1 MVFHMTTLFDPID
14 LGAIHLK
21 NRIVM
26 APLTRSRAVEGEV
39 PTPLAVEY
47 YAQRA
52 STGLIIS
59 EATQISQSGQ
69 GYPNTPG
76 IFTDAQVE
84 GWKPVTEAVHAKGGK
99 IVAQLWHVG
108 RVSIS
113 DYQPDGLPGF
123 GPSAIAAVGKT
134 MKRDFSMT
142 EFETPRALTVEQ
154 IEAIVGDYVHAA
166 ENAIKAGFD
175 GVEIHAANGYL
186 IDQFLKDGSN
196 QRDDR
201 YGGSLENRA
210 RFMLEVVTAVV
221 AAIGADRTGIRLSP
235 SNGANGTVDS
245 DPASI
250 FLHAAQA
257 LKPFGLAYLHL
268 IEGEEGTAMSIKNG
282 APQLARQIREA
293 FDGPV
298 MLNGGLTRELAEK
311 AIEEGRADLVSVGVP
326 VLSNPDIV
334 ARWRQNA
341 PLNAY
346 DKTTFYGGGAKGY
359 TDYPFLDQ
367 VSDQTETVEE
377 LAR

>member
-1 MVFHMTTLFDPID
+1 MTTLFDPID
-14 LGAIHLK
+14 LGAIPLK
-21 NRIVM
+21 NRIAM

-39 PTPLAVEY
+39 PNPLAVEY

-59 EATQISQSGQ
+59 EATQISRSGQ

-76 IFTDAQVE
+76 IFTDAQVA
-84 GWKPVTEAVHAKGGK
+84 GWKPITDAVHAKGGK

-113 DYQPDGLPGF
+113 AYQPDGLPGF
-123 GPSAIAAVGKT
+123 APSAIPPSAGQA
-134 MKRDFSMT
+134 MKPDFSMVD
-142 EFETPRALTVEQ
+142 FETPRALTLEQ

-196 QRDDR
+196 KRDDR
-201 YGGSLENRA
+201 YGGSVENRA

-221 AAIGADRTGIRLSP
+221 AAIGADRMGIRLSP
-235 SNGANGTVDS
+235 SNGANGTMDS

-250 FLHAAQA
+250 FLYASAA

-268 IEGEEGTAMSIKNG
+268 IEGEEGTPMSIKNG
-282 APQLARQIREA
+282 APQLAERIREA
-293 FDGPV
+293 FGGPV

-311 AIEEGRADLVSVGVP
+311 AIAEGRADLVSVGVP
-326 VLSNPDIV
+326 VLANPDLV
-334 ARWRQNA
+334 ERWQTNA
-341 PLNAY
+341 PLNAP
-346 DKTTFYGGGAKGY
+346 DKATFYGGGAKGY
-359 TDYPFLDQ
+359 TDYPFL
-367 VSDQTETVEE
+367 EAGE
-377 LAR
+377 A